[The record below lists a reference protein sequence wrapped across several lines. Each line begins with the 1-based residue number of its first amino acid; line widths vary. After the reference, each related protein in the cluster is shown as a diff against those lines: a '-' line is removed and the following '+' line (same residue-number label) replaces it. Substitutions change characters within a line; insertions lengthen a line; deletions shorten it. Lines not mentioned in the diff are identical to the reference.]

1 MYTYASRCKNDKR
14 GKEREK
20 DFVYQDVHR
29 SIVYDGKQKQTTQ
42 CPTIGVWLNK
52 QWYINFKIFIITNL
66 SNLMKNKKSKKSL

>member
-29 SIVYDGKQKQTTQ
+29 SIVYDGKQKQTT
-42 CPTIGVWLNK
+42 
-52 QWYINFKIFIITNL
+52 
-66 SNLMKNKKSKKSL
+66 